1 MNYNKN
7 LRKIE
12 DIYTKISPFEFKNEL
27 IDIAKK
33 ELNENN
39 RPLLDAGRGNPNWT
53 AATPRQA
60 FFTFGQFAVLE
71 TQRVWRE
78 NDLAGMPNKDGIYDR
93 FKEFAENNINS
104 PGMEL
109 LVKIIEYGIKKGFD
123 PDSYVYELADG
134 IIGDNYP
141 SPDRMLTYI
150 ESIVHDY
157 LVKEMCSGDMSNNK
171 FDIFAVEGATAA
183 MCYIFD
189 SLKANE
195 LLCKG
200 DKIAIMT
207 PVFTPYLEIPI
218 LPRYSLDIVQIK
230 ATESNDKGIPSW
242 RVDKSE
248 LEKLKD
254 NSIKALFIVNPGNP
268 SSVELTIE
276 CKNDLIKIINEDN
289 PNLIIISDD
298 VYGTFVPKF
307 RSLMADL
314 PYNTIGV
321 YSFSK
326 YFGVTGYRLGTIA
339 LNKDNVIDKLIRELP
354 NDKKELIK
362 SRYEN
367 LCTDYENI
375 PFIDRIVADSRQ
387 VALNHTAGL
396 STPQQVQMAFFCAF
410 ALLDEEDN
418 YKNLTIDICRRR
430 KKLLFDGLDIKLKS
444 DPYSAY
450 YYAEFNILEWVK
462 TSFGYDFANHLSE
475 NYSLVYILYH
485 LARDY
490 SVVLLPGS
498 GFNDYEWS
506 VRVSLA
512 NLDDYDYY
520 KIGRILHNLITDLL
534 SLYEKPE
541 NLKQEILL

>member
-1 MNYNKN
+1 MNYDKN

-93 FKEFAENNINS
+93 FKQFAENNINS

-109 LVKIIEYGIKKGFD
+109 LVNIIEYGIKKGFD

-141 SPDRMLTYI
+141 SPDRMLTHI

-157 LVKEMCSGDMSNNK
+157 LVKEMCSGDMNDNE

-207 PVFTPYLEIPI
+207 PVFTPYLEIPN

-242 RVDKSE
+242 RVDKNE
-248 LEKLKD
+248 LDKLKD

-268 SSVELTIE
+268 SSVELTTK
-276 CKNDLIKIINEDN
+276 CKNDLIEIINEDN

-354 NDKKELIK
+354 SDKKELIK

-410 ALLDEEDN
+410 ALLDKEDN

-430 KKLLFDGLDIKLKS
+430 KKLLFDGLDLKLKS

-462 TSFGYDFANHLSE
+462 TSFGYDFASHLSD

-498 GFNDYEWS
+498 GFDDSEWS

-541 NLKQEILL
+541 NLKEEIL